1 MQTSNIY
8 YLTMYFDTP
17 GTRDFQCGLSGLGQV
32 FLVTRAKIIFLVA
45 SPLVTSAFGR
55 RSVPLRPTPKHKA
68 VRKMKTSSTQGSILR
83 RSGLE
88 RVYIPS
94 IYIAFVPLGS

>member
-1 MQTSNIY
+1 MRT
-8 YLTMYFDTP
+8 F
-17 GTRDFQCGLSGLGQV
+17 R
-32 FLVTRAKIIFLVA
+32 
-45 SPLVTSAFGR
+45 R
-55 RSVPLRPTPKHKA
+55 RSSLSSDARENYFSRSFAAGDFGLRPKIFPLRPTPKHKA

-88 RVYIPS
+88 RVYIPG

>member
-1 MQTSNIY
+1 MRTFRPRSS
-8 YLTMYFDTP
+8 
-17 GTRDFQCGLSGLGQV
+17 LSSDAREN
-32 FLVTRAKIIFLVA
+32 FFLVA

-94 IYIAFVPLGS
+94 RYIVFVPLGS